1 MRLSVF
7 TLSAY
12 YTMGSFP
19 TKSKT
24 SADMPKVTDFCPQGS
39 RGCASAH
46 KNRGSP
52 RRGASSEFYLIKC
65 VHACSS
71 VSGSPNF
78 SLPRA
83 ILFIRKVM
91 FRASVRM
98 VCFPSSSM
106 SASPFSRPWI
116 EFQYWLDAIGI
127 LDMVKYLF
135 SSSNVA
141 EHPPRL
147 AQTTLAP
154 IFMVLSKG
162 VL

>member
-1 MRLSVF
+1 MKCRYFCRLPLDISPVYLTRGISLNTAAVFVLRLSVF
-7 TLSAY
+7 ILSAY

-52 RRGASSEFYLIKC
+52 RRGASSEIYLIKC

-83 ILFIRKVM
+83 ILFKRKVM

-116 EFQYWLDAIGI
+116 EFQY
-127 LDMVKYLF
+127 
-135 SSSNVA
+135 
-141 EHPPRL
+141 
-147 AQTTLAP
+147 
-154 IFMVLSKG
+154 
-162 VL
+162 